1 MYDVFISYVHGQKIA
16 KTMKEALEKRGLNVF
31 VDTSLSMGDSLVMS
45 INRAM
50 KESKSYLLIID
61 NAFIN
66 GEWTKAET
74 QAAFL
79 EALKSK
85 KLFPLLVDDNAKE
98 FWIKENPLFA
108 NFLGRT
114 WEGADS
120 ESLAEEMLSVL
131 NI

>member
-1 MYDVFISYVHGQKIA
+1 M
-16 KTMKEALEKRGLNVF
+16 
-31 VDTSLSMGDSLVMS
+31 
-45 INRAM
+45 
-50 KESKSYLLIID
+50 
-61 NAFIN
+61 
-66 GEWTKAET
+66 
-74 QAAFL
+74 

>member
-66 GEWTKAET
+66 GEWTKAE
-74 QAAFL
+74 
-79 EALKSK
+79 ALKSK